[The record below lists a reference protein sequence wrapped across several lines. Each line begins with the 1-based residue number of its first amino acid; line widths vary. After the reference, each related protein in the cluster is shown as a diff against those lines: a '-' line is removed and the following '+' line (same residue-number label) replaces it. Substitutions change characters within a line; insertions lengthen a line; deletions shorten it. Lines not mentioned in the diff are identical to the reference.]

1 MSLYLDEINEKLNLK
16 HYNDCY
22 INDVFFDEGM
32 NYSQDSFVSILKKYS
47 NITYSYKNI
56 TVDFAD

>member
-22 INDVFFDEGM
+22 INDVFLMKE
-32 NYSQDSFVSILKKYS
+32 
-47 NITYSYKNI
+47 
-56 TVDFAD
+56 